1 MNTGLLRNLF
11 LGFIKIHILYH
22 ASKEKI
28 FGKEFRE
35 ELLRHGYDISFG
47 TLYPVFHKLEKEG
60 YLHTE
65 KINVNGKIRK
75 YYSITPQGE
84 KVLESSREK
93 ARELFN
99 ELFEE

>member
-99 ELFEE
+99 ELFKE

>member
-1 MNTGLLRNLF
+1 MNTELLRDIF

-47 TLYPVFHKLEKEG
+47 TLYPVFHKLEKQG
-60 YLHTE
+60 YLHSE

-84 KVLESSREK
+84 KILEFSREK
-93 ARELFN
+93 ARELFS
-99 ELFEE
+99 ELFEK